1 VSLLL
6 ESAGFGLVTGAI
18 VALAAMGLSLQIGV
32 TNVPNFAHGELLT
45 YGAYGALIA
54 QFVTKNLLLDCLV
67 AMSVAAATAFAMNR
81 LVLQPFIKIK
91 TRPINLLIV
100 TAGLSIVLQNLLAIV
115 FGQTTRVL
123 TLPADASHPYKV
135 GPFIWTRIDLLILA
149 AAALVIVALYLLLQY
164 TRFGRA
170 QRAVADSAELAR
182 ITGIRVRWVVN
193 VTWVIV
199 GAITGLAGLAI
210 AVTSGTVDP
219 TMGSSFLLV
228 VFAAA
233 VLGGIG
239 KPYGALA
246 AGLIVGLAMEISS
259 AYIDAAYNQIIAV
272 GILVIAIMFRPSGL
286 FASSRE
292 AW

>member
-1 VSLLL
+1 MNLLL

-54 QFVTKNLLLDCLV
+54 QFVTKNLLADCVV
-67 AMSVAAATAFAMNR
+67 AMAVAGATGFAINR

-91 TRPINLLIV
+91 TRPIYLLIV
-100 TAGLSIVLQNLLAIV
+100 TAGLSIVLQNVLAIA
-115 FGQTTRVL
+115 FGQTSRVL
-123 TLPADASHPYKV
+123 TLPGNASHPYKL
-135 GPFIWTRIDLLILA
+135 GPFIWTRIDLFIMSA
-149 AAALVIVALYLLLQY
+149 AAIVIVILYLLLQH

-170 QRAVADSAELAR
+170 QRAVADSADLAR
-182 ITGIRVRWVVN
+182 LSGIRVRSVVN
-193 VTWVIV
+193 ATWVIV

-210 AVTSGTVDP
+210 AVTSGTIEP
-219 TMGSSFLLV
+219 TMGSQFLLV

-239 KPYGALA
+239 KPYGALV

-272 GILVIAIMFRPSGL
+272 GILVIAIMFRPNGL
-286 FASSRE
+286 FSSSRE

>member
-1 VSLLL
+1 MNLLL
-6 ESAGFGLVTGAI
+6 ESVGFGLVTGAI

-32 TNVPNFAHGELLT
+32 TNVPNFAYGELLT
-45 YGAYGALIA
+45 YGAYGALVA

-67 AMSVAAATAFAMNR
+67 AMAAAGGTAYAMNR
-81 LVLQPFIKIK
+81 FVLQSFIKIR
-91 TRPINLLIV
+91 TRPIYLLIV
-100 TAGLSIVLQNLLAIV
+100 TAGLSIVLQNLLGV
-115 FGQTTRVL
+115 FFGQTTREL
-123 TLPADASHPYKV
+123 TLPGGASHPYKI
-135 GPFIWTRIDLLILA
+135 GPFIWTRIDLFIMAGAAIVIL
-149 AAALVIVALYLLLQY
+149 VLYTLLQH
-164 TRFGRA
+164 TRFGKA

-182 ITGIRVRWVVN
+182 VSGVPVRRVVN
-193 VTWVIV
+193 ATWMTA
-199 GAITGLAGLAI
+199 GAIAGLAGLAI
-210 AVTSGTVDP
+210 ATTSGTLDP
-219 TMGSSFLLV
+219 TMGSQFLLV

-272 GILVIAIMFRPSGL
+272 GILVIAILFRPSGL
-286 FASSRE
+286 FSSARE